1 MKSEAPGLATKQLAA
16 TLLISLAIL
25 ITSTACEPAVR
36 LTVTNQM
43 GTDLTIVNDALDK
56 HGQFMRSRNLG
67 SAPADQDTF
76 LQSSLVLI
84 QDVIGWTVVIK
95 GLDSSDAVVW
105 QRSWPFEDFYKLK
118 NVGWKITV
126 SPETNQLTGG

>member
-1 MKSEAPGLATKQLAA
+1 MKSSPGLTTRQFGIGLLLLFA
-16 TLLISLAIL
+16 LLI
-25 ITSTACEPAVR
+25 TNTGCEPAVR

-43 GTDLTIVNDALDK
+43 GTDLTIINDALDR
-56 HGQFMRSRNLG
+56 HGLVMRSRNLG

-95 GLDSSDAVVW
+95 GLDSSDALVW

-118 NVGWKITV
+118 NVGWKITM
-126 SPETNQLTGG
+126 SPETNHLPGG